1 MLNRLSVAVVTLL
14 LLSVSAHAQTQKPA
28 PPKPDAK
35 ATESKPTPPQPEGQP
50 VNIKIELTITDQA
63 GPGEA
68 AKRTVSMIVADR
80 KVGNIRSQGQVLV
93 NNRFMVMLNVDATP
107 VILKDGAIRLDLGIE
122 YAPKPS
128 NENATSGEGRASL
141 NQRMSLIVTPGKPT
155 IISQAS
161 DPTSDRKISVEL
173 TATVMK

>member
-1 MLNRLSVAVVTLL
+1 MLKELSIAIVTLTL
-14 LLSVSAHAQTQKPA
+14 LNGSAHAQTQKPA
-28 PPKPDAK
+28 PPKPEAK
-35 ATESKPTPPQPEGQP
+35 AADSKPTPPQAEGQP

-80 KVGNIRSQGQVLV
+80 KVGSIRSQGQVLV
-93 NNRFMVMLNVDATP
+93 NNRFVVTLNVDATP
-107 VILKDGAIRLDLGIE
+107 VILKDGAIRLDLGME

-128 NENATSGEGRASL
+128 NENATSGEGRATL
-141 NQRMSLIVTPGKPT
+141 NERMSLIVSPGKPM

-173 TATVMK
+173 TATVLK